1 MEYNRE
7 LIQREHSYV
16 RVMGNK
22 NLRGAA
28 GVLGSVAPVLFQ
40 LLSSQPLRRIKGRL
54 LATTQYH
61 SFILRHKQ
69 LHAYPK

>member
-1 MEYNRE
+1 MECNRE
-7 LIQREHSYV
+7 LIQREPSYTRV
-16 RVMGNK
+16 RGNK
-22 NLRGAA
+22 NLRAAA
-28 GVLGSVAPVLFQ
+28 GVLGAVALILFQ